1 MLPIKVTFSAPSF
14 LVVTM
19 TIGVFA
25 LIVMLFL
32 TEYPKSAEQ
41 LIFTL
46 TTLIFAKW
54 GTMVDFHFGSSS
66 GSTRKTEMMGAAQTT
81 ETTATPDKVVTVTSP
96 GEPKP

>member
-14 LVVTM
+14 LVVSLTVSA
-19 TIGVFA
+19 IG
-25 LIVMLFL
+25 LIVMLFFV
-32 TEYPKSAEQ
+32 EYPKTAEQ

-46 TTLIFAKW
+46 TTLLFGKW